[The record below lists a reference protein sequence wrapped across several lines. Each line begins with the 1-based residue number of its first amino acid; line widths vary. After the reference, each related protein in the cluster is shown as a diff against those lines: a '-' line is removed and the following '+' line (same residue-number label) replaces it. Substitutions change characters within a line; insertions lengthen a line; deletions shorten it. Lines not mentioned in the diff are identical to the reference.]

1 MIGADLEII
10 PKGIIR
16 GEGTAIKNPLFKGL
30 EYAEE
35 SGDGMVSMSIM
46 GTNFDSIKGNFIKSH
61 STKRI

>member
-35 SGDGMVSMSIM
+35 NGCGMVSMSLV
-46 GTNFDSIKGNFIKSH
+46 GTNLDSIKEKFIKSH